1 MSVLIPPE
9 RVRHRQWR
17 ERSSPPSAPPNG
29 ASVSEWMSYRL
40 KSPENRER
48 YRKREQSVE
57 PVFGQIKQARGLRQ
71 FLLRGL
77 NKVSALWQLEC
88 AAHNLL
94 KLYRAKVA
102 LPAAG

>member
-1 MSVLIPPE
+1 VDELPVDAT
-9 RVRHRQWR
+9 RDR
-17 ERSSPPSAPPNG
+17 E
-29 ASVSEWMSYRL
+29 W
-40 KSPENRER
+40 

-77 NKVSALWQLEC
+77 DKVAAVWQLGC

-94 KLYRAKVA
+94 KLYRARVP
-102 LPAAG
+102 LHPAS